1 MEEIIKLINNI
12 SLVLQ
17 YIAPGYL
24 TLLIFYFSLGKKID
38 NKSKLISGCLISYIL
53 ISFVVFLRTQ
63 NSYLMSL
70 PNNEFI
76 NSIFAFIIGA
86 IFFTLIGIIIKIP
99 VITKIF
105 VFLYHRTINQN
116 IWQDII
122 DSYNG
127 SNLKLFL
134 KDKNYYVIGH
144 MRNYEENKK
153 ECWIAINAFGKY
165 DKNTNQPY
173 NDEPLFL
180 DKENFIY
187 TVRFSDIEHI
197 EVFN

>member
-38 NKSKLISGCLISYIL
+38 NKSKLIPGCLISYIL

-134 KDKNYYVIGH
+134 KDKKYYVIGH

-173 NDEPLFL
+173 NDEPPFL

-187 TVRFSDIEHI
+187 VVRFSDIEHI